1 MQTLDELLKQKEANQ
16 SSNSIGV
23 RMFIAQ
29 KEEIAKSIS
38 GQWKLLEIWQALH
51 DAGKMPVTYR
61 SFTNYVN
68 RFITNPHQTEKE
80 KAVTAKNKEAE
91 NNTTLAALAAATQ
104 LRDKPSSTNTANTK
118 VSEATI
124 AKAKPINAEAED
136 TRKNKKF
143 SSNDKPEKESLV

>member
-38 GQWKLLEIWQALH
+38 EQWKLLEIWQVLH
-51 DAGKMPVTYR
+51 DAGKMPATYR

-68 RFITNPHQTEKE
+68 RFITNPQKTEKE
-80 KAVTAKNKEAE
+80 KGVTAKNNGVED
-91 NNTTLAALAAATQ
+91 NTNLSARLE
-104 LRDKPSSTNTANTK
+104 KPTSANTNI
-118 VSEATI
+118 SEATI
-124 AKAKPINAEAED
+124 AKQSSITTNSSINAED

-143 SSNDKPEKESLV
+143 SSNDKPEEESLV